1 MTIAS
6 TSKRLPVTLTD
17 ARQRELKRLS
27 QKYDK
32 SESKILCIALD
43 MLADQEK
50 AGFVLPK
57 LLEK

>member
-1 MTIAS
+1 MTIARS
-6 TSKRLPVTLTD
+6 SKRLPVTLNT

-27 QKYDK
+27 KKYDK

-43 MLADQEK
+43 MLVDQEK

-57 LLEK
+57 LIEK